1 MKCLL
6 SYPLFYYAAEIRV
19 NYRFDFVRFMIGTGS
34 TALAFFLSGT
44 VAKIFVGYDAELY
57 ELTVR
62 AFKIF
67 SCSFLLAGFNIF
79 ASAFFTALNN
89 GTVSALISFLRTLLF
104 QSICVLVLPIV
115 FGINGI
121 WWAMTVAEIFALIV
135 SVGFIIGKR
144 KKKSLYVIAAQLLC
158 LHKFRS
164 VLGVLFLFTERA
176 LSERFYL
183 FAVLHGSRI

>member
-1 MKCLL
+1 
-6 SYPLFYYAAEIRV
+6 
-19 NYRFDFVRFMIGTGS
+19 MIGTGS
-34 TALAFFLSGT
+34 IALAFFLSGT

-57 ELTVR
+57 ELIVR

-89 GTVSALISFLRTLLF
+89 GAVSALISFLRTLLF
-104 QSICVLVLPIV
+104 KSICVLVLPIV

-135 SVGFIIGKR
+135 SAGFIIGKR
-144 KKKSLYVIAAQLLC
+144 KKY
-158 LHKFRS
+158 H
-164 VLGVLFLFTERA
+164 
-176 LSERFYL
+176 YM
-183 FAVLHGSRI
+183 

>member
-144 KKKSLYVIAAQLLC
+144 KKNHYM
-158 LHKFRS
+158 
-164 VLGVLFLFTERA
+164 
-176 LSERFYL
+176 
-183 FAVLHGSRI
+183 